1 MKKYDT
7 EKATRIG
14 YKDYGLAMGDMYYRW
29 EDLYLGE
36 DGKFFLKTTH
46 GYGMEKVPT
55 KYMTEQEVTEWLDS
69 GEATLLENIFDY
81 NKDTVYRFICGG
93 TLLFYSFD
101 SLLGYAKKFF
111 DSFELDGFDTTGC
124 KDLSDLKKYIDKF
137 NSLVENRELYDADTV
152 INIDMLTK

>member
-29 EDLYLGE
+29 ENLYLGK
-36 DGKFFLKTTH
+36 DGKYFLETVH
-46 GYGMEKVPT
+46 GYGLEKVPT

-81 NKDTVYRFICGG
+81 NKDNIYRFVCSG
-93 TLLFYSFD
+93 TSLFYSFD

-111 DSFELDGFDTTGC
+111 ESFELDGFNLMSC

-137 NSLVENRELYDADTV
+137 NSLVEKRELYDADTV
-152 INIDMLTK
+152 SIDMLTK